1 VEAAFFDLDKTVIA
15 KASMVAFARSFLDE
29 GLLSR
34 RTVARSALEHAL
46 YQRFGA
52 SERRLER
59 IRQAVLQVTAGWSA
73 EEVRRIVSETLEVT
87 VGPILFA
94 EAVELIE
101 HHRRAGRLVFLV
113 SASPEAIVR
122 PLADYLGLDGA
133 IASQPAV
140 GPDGRYTGEMHFYAY
155 GPQKATAVMEL
166 AEERGIDLQRS
177 YAYSDSYTDLPLLEV
192 VGLPCAVNPD
202 RLLAKVAAKRG
213 WEVRRFSH
221 PVVVASPSRIRASRW
236 AALGVAAGALGA
248 AAATGIVLLG
258 RRRLR
263 GRPAFA

>member
-15 KASMVAFARSFLDE
+15 KASMVAFAKSFLDE

-34 RTVARSALEHAL
+34 RTVARSVVEHAL

-59 IRQAVLQVTAGWSA
+59 IRQAVLQVTEGWSA
-73 EEVRRIVSETLEVT
+73 EEVQRIVSESLEAT

-94 EAVELIE
+94 EAVELIRE
-101 HHRRAGRLVFLV
+101 HRSAGRLVYLV
-113 SASPEAIVR
+113 SASPEAIVA

-133 IASQPAV
+133 IASLPAV
-140 GPDGRYTGEMHFYAY
+140 GEDGRYSGEMHFYAY
-155 GPQKATAVMEL
+155 GPHKATAVIEL
-166 AEERGIDLQRS
+166 ARTHGIDLERS
-177 YAYSDSYTDLPLLEV
+177 FAYSDSFTDLPLLEA
-192 VGLPCAVNPD
+192 VGRPCAVNPD
-202 RLLAKVAAKRG
+202 RLLAKVAAERG

-221 PVVVASPSRIRASRW
+221 PMVMQQPYRLRASRM
-236 AALGVAAGALGA
+236 AALGLAAGALGA
-248 AAATGIVLLG
+248 AAATGVVVLG

-263 GRPAFA
+263 SRIAFS